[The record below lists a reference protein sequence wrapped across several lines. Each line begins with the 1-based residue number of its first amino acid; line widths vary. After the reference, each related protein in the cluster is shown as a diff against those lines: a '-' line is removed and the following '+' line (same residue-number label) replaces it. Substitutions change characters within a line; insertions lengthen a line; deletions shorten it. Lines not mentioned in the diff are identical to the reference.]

1 MVCMGTANELPKLS
15 ERLVEFAGVLLDG
28 SETGR
33 NYIEN
38 TITMVATCW
47 NIGAVPAK
55 QAAKMRDKLSELGKD
70 IPGGLPLEIEQRF
83 DALITARRFFYGDDP
98 RFIVSYDVSWTGPH
112 DYYLQ
117 IASTILPED
126 ERYSAN
132 LEGAGAGLSAELRER
147 FEELKAPLT
156 KAPLTEEEAKLEELI
171 DHGFALLQEKS
182 AMDESVAACEVWL
195 EAWEMIKGLYQDKTS
210 LDAIDNRIGFALS
223 AWCSELDMH
232 LINAASAEP
241 SFAEKGITFLREFIE
256 HFPESDEGTHRVYRR
271 AIAELQFLTGACKEG
286 DATFEALT
294 MDFPDYTWGYIG
306 WGDIYNPMFSRSF
319 NVHVPA
325 DIDRAKKLYRIP
337 IVRELEHANDAR
349 ERLDKL
355 LAYERE
361 EITIIDA

>member
-1 MVCMGTANELPKLS
+1 MAKLSAGQKRRQKELKRKKKKQIQVRKQQANMVCMGTANGLPKLS

-28 SETGR
+28 SKTGR

-47 NIGAVPAK
+47 NIGAVPEK
-55 QAAKMRDKLSELGKD
+55 QASEMRDKLSELGKD
-70 IPGGLPLEIEQRF
+70 IPGGLPLEIEQQF
-83 DALITARRFFYGDDP
+83 DVLITARRIFYGDDP
-98 RFIVSYDVSWTGPH
+98 RFIVSHDVTWTGPD

-132 LEGAGAGLSAELRER
+132 LEGTGAGLSAELRER

-156 KAPLTEEEAKLEELI
+156 EEEARLEELI
-171 DHGFALLQEKS
+171 DHGFVLLQEKS

-210 LDAIDNRIGFALS
+210 LDAIGSRIGFALS
-223 AWCSELDMH
+223 AWCSGIDMH

-256 HFPESDEGTHRVYRR
+256 HFPEADEDTHQAYRR
-271 AIAELQFLTGACKEG
+271 AIAELQFRMGACKEG
-286 DATFEALT
+286 DATFEAL
-294 MDFPDYTWGYIG
+294 
-306 WGDIYNPMFSRSF
+306 
-319 NVHVPA
+319 
-325 DIDRAKKLYRIP
+325 
-337 IVRELEHANDAR
+337 
-349 ERLDKL
+349 
-355 LAYERE
+355 AYERE
-361 EITIIDA
+361 ETTIIDA